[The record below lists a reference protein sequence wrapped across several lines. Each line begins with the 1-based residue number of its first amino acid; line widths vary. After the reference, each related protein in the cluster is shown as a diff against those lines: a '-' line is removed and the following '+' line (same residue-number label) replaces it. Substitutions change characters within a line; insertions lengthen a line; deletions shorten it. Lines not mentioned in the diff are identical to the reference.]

1 MKYRYI
7 HKMTKRSRYQN
18 VSIIGGVIHIYA
30 GNSLYEFRS
39 IQHYEPFEY
48 TSSSNLNETRY
59 VLNVVG
65 SDCDQTILCLSENER
80 DNIVSELE
88 SQGIF

>member
-1 MKYRYI
+1 MP
-7 HKMTKRSRYQN
+7 KRSRYQN
-18 VSIIGGVIHIYA
+18 VSIVGENVYIYA
-30 GNSLYEFRS
+30 GNKLHTFNS
-39 IQHYEPFEY
+39 ISRYEPFEY